1 MNPCT
6 IRPLYYD
13 YGKNPDRLSY
23 AKNPEIAYI
32 KENFSTYY
40 NNNESQYL
48 TNTSTNL
55 SNEIFKGKLEKDF
68 SQKFINFI
76 FHENI
81 DEDYKSTIEVEL
93 INLFTENSYV
103 TRAWLSSLI
112 NLYFSETKFL
122 TNVLKI
128 LSKSDFHELFRE
140 HVTILGLLL
149 NKDIEVK
156 DCAIRVFESWADK
169 ESLRILKESDPIIPE
184 WLESY
189 KQQVI
194 KDIENSQNYSI

>member
-1 MNPCT
+1 MNQCT
-6 IRPLYYD
+6 IKSLYYS
-13 YGKNPDRLSY
+13 KHPDRLSY
-23 AKNPEIAYI
+23 AKNPEMTYI

-40 NNNESQYL
+40 NENESQYL
-48 TNTSTNL
+48 TNTSTNVF
-55 SNEIFKGKLEKDF
+55 NENFKVKLEKDF

-76 FHENI
+76 LHENI

-93 INLFTENSYV
+93 INLFRENSYV
-103 TRAWLSSLI
+103 TRAWLSNLI
-112 NLYFSETKFL
+112 ILYFSEAKFL

-140 HVTILGLLL
+140 HLTILGLLL

-194 KDIENSQNYSI
+194 NDIESAIIHSV